1 VIDLNEL
8 ESYDLKNTD
17 RELIEKEATRAKFR
31 LLRLLSQRH
40 NIVIYIR
47 KLSARTNYFK
57 KLVKKIILINN
68 RTRWNSW
75 YNMFF
80 ILFKLKEIVKQ
91 YYKDYE
97 SKLKE
102 NILSYIDWK
111 KLRTIKDFLVSF
123 SRVTFIIKRDSVSIN
138 RTLFIMDVLIKHF

>member
-8 ESYDLKNTD
+8 ESYDLKNID
-17 RELIEKEATRAKFR
+17 REFIEKEATRAKFR
-31 LLRLLSQRH
+31 LLGLLSQRH
-40 NIVIYIR
+40 NIVIHIR

-80 ILFKLKEIVKQ
+80 IFFELKGIVKQ